1 MMCTSYRESSP
12 TCQGPGARGSRTW
25 FNGEGRG
32 PRLEQGAG
40 VHGAFV
46 CDGGEAA
53 ISSVVHTS
61 KGPHKGSFGDLCS
74 MKGVDQEA
82 CPPLLLPQERFRF
95 HSRTRCKCWLSTHWG
110 QLGVTGT
117 SPLVFLLLLS
127 VALFCI

>member
-1 MMCTSYRESSP
+1 M
-12 TCQGPGARGSRTW
+12 GK
-25 FNGEGRG
+25 GEAPAWSKGLASMV
-32 PRLEQGAG
+32 PS
-40 VHGAFV
+40 FV
-46 CDGGEAA
+46 MGGGAA